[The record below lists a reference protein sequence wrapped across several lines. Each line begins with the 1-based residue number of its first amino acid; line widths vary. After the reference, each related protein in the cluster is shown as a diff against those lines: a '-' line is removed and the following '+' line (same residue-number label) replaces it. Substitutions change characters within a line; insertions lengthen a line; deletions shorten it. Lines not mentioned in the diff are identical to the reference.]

1 MSKRN
6 INVKRIDVTAVN
18 VKLNNMQGVN
28 KSASAFLTIL
38 TLTKVSPKYKM
49 AANAPFPAIVKPTL
63 DGGLAIFNC
72 VTAKQEIIP
81 SDSYREPTPIGKS
94 FEYKGHIYEKNP
106 VLPVYSLKK

>member
-6 INVKRIDVTAVN
+6 INVKRIDVTFVN

-28 KSASAFLTIL
+28 KSANAFLTIL
-38 TLTKVSPKYKM
+38 TLTKISPKYKM
-49 AANAPFPAIVKPTL
+49 SANAPFPAIVKPTL

-72 VTAKQEIIP
+72 VTAKQEVIP
-81 SDSYREPTPIGKS
+81 TDSYREPTPVGKS

-106 VLPVYSLKK
+106 VLHVFSLKK

>member
-6 INVKRIDVTAVN
+6 INVKRIDVNFVN

-28 KSASAFLTIL
+28 ESASAFLTIL

-49 AANAPFPAIVKPTL
+49 SANAPFPAIVKPTL

-94 FEYKGHIYEKNP
+94 FEYKGHVYEKNP